1 MLPRAPFAGSL
12 LLLLVTAVPCRGAA
26 PDRSAGAAHV
36 DRVPWSLAG
45 TWEFALGDPLTGV
58 EGLDTLRFEPVRVP
72 GAWQDSGIPGHG
84 VGWYRTLFELDPA
97 VSGLTLALAIEQI
110 RDADEVYLDGQ
121 LVGRTGGFPPRY
133 EKATLIDR
141 VYELPT
147 HVTTRSGPHLLAIRV
162 YNPGPRA
169 GGLTGEP
176 FLDTVASAFWKRTG
190 REAPR
195 ALLAA
200 AIGCLGLFS
209 LFFYLRAREQVDFL
223 YYFLY
228 TTGIAV
234 YLATWHSVWAETGIS
249 LSLLF
254 RVNCALAFVLFSL
267 YLLFFDTFFGRAISR
282 FHLALHLV
290 QISLV
295 LACLFWPRVDDLYH
309 LLGVGYVA
317 IVSGSVETLG
327 CLVRDTRRRVPYAR
341 PVLIV
346 SALLFLAVLH
356 DMAQDLRLLGRTGNF
371 RLFAPVFLLFTLVF
385 LAVAADR
392 FARMRVAASTD
403 PLTGLS
409 NRTVLFERINLEIA
423 RARRHQHPVALA
435 VCDLDLF
442 KSFNDRFGHV
452 AGDRLLVAVAE
463 ALRASIRDT
472 DLAVRYGGEEFIVLL
487 PEANALDAMTCLE
500 RVRKA
505 VSSVVVPGVPEG
517 RTISIGLAVFDPQ
530 ISTAVSVTAFLRQAD
545 GALYQAKSQGRDRIV
560 VAEGNPPSSSG
571 KYVLDSAFR
580 RKRSS
585 AAVPAQKG

>member
-12 LLLLVTAVPCRGAA
+12 VLLLVTAVPCRGAA
-26 PDRSAGAAHV
+26 PDTSAGVVHV

-45 TWEFALGDPLTGV
+45 TWELALGDPLTGV
-58 EGLDTLRFEPVRVP
+58 DGLDTLRFEPVRVP

-84 VGWYRTLFELDPA
+84 VGWYRTLFELDPS

-147 HVTTRSGPHLLAIRV
+147 HVTTRPGPHLLAIRV

-290 QISLV
+290 QIGLV
-295 LACLFWPRVDDLYH
+295 LSCLFWPRVDDLYH
-309 LLGVGYVA
+309 LLGLGYVA

-341 PVLIV
+341 PVLVV
-346 SALLFLAVLH
+346 SVLLFLAVLH

-423 RARRHQHPVALA
+423 RARRHQHSVALA

-530 ISTAVSVTAFLRQAD
+530 ISAAVSVTAFLRQAD

-585 AAVPAQKG
+585 ASVPAQKG